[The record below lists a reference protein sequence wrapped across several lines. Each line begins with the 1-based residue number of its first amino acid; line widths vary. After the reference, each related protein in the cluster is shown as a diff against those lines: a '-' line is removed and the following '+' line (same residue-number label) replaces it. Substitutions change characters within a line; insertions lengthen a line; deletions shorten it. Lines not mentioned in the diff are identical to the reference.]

1 MDIEDQLILLIIIH
15 WYVDRFRSNQMPR
28 TKDNT
33 SSLSGVKYTL
43 ELLRGSNTQ
52 CIELMRMSR
61 DAFVRLCDHFKQK
74 QWIKDSKHISV
85 EEKLATFLT
94 IIAHNERFVVVKRR
108 FQHSS
113 HTIHKYFHEV
123 LETIMEFIKEMIM
136 PTTFDPNFDIPGSHK
151 RAVGAFDG
159 TLVHAII
166 PLDQQIAY
174 RGRGKGKCYQN
185 VLAICDFNMIF
196 TYVYAGVAHDS
207 RVLGDI
213 LSNPDNCFSFPPP
226 NKYYLCDA
234 AYPSTRGFLTPY
246 RNVRYWLGDYRRRR
260 ATTKEEK
267 FNHAHARIRNVI
279 ERAFGVLKARFPI
292 LDKMAPY
299 DFNVQR
305 DVVIACFAVHN
316 FIRKERINDDLFN
329 HFDTAQIIF
338 DEEQQEENP
347 EEAYRT
353 NWTTEDV

>member
-1 MDIEDQLILLIIIH
+1 
-15 WYVDRFRSNQMPR
+15 MPR
-28 TKDNT
+28 IKDNT
-33 SSLSGVKYTL
+33 SSLSGAKYTL

-113 HTIHKYFHEV
+113 HTIHKYFHEI
-123 LETIMEFIKEMIM
+123 LEAMMEFAKEMIM
-136 PTTFDPNFDIPGSHK
+136 PTTFDPNLDVPDSHK
-151 RAVGAFDG
+151 SIRKIFKGAVGALDV

-174 RGRGKGKCYQN
+174 RGREKEKYYQN

-196 TYVYAGVAHDS
+196 TYVYAGWEGVAHDL
-207 RVLGDI
+207 RVLREI
-213 LSNPDNCFSFPPP
+213 LSNPDNCFPFPPP

-234 AYPSTRGFLTPY
+234 SYPSTREFLTPY
-246 RNVRYWLGDYRRRR
+246 HNVRYWLGDYRRRR

-299 DFNVQR
+299 EFN
-305 DVVIACFAVHN
+305 
-316 FIRKERINDDLFN
+316 ERINDDLFN

-347 EEAYRT
+347 EEAHRT
-353 NWTTEDV
+353 NWTTEDVQFMENVKNDIALQLMQRRTNN